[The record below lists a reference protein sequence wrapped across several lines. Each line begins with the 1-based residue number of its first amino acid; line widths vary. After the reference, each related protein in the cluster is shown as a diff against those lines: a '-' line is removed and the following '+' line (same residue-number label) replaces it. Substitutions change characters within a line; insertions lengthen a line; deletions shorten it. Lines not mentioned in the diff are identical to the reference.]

1 MWLCVICRYT
11 DVDITWPQR
20 VQWVL
25 ILRFTIVKVPEVNS
39 QGTAA
44 RLKMLDDIR
53 YGPFKHW
60 TSDRRADHVY
70 IGSVGPWPNL
80 DICSTSKL
88 GPLFGPSNCDLTW
101 TSYWRSTFDQHLVIV
116 LDVIWTSMKGAGNLH
131 YNYLQISTLLLS
143 TWLIYDYRLF
153 LNRHDWL
160 CVCLFIYVGH
170 VFWFCVIF
178 MTAHREF
185 AKESTHVH
193 IPEIV
198 TQDTNQNLMVN
209 SSKATSTFLK
219 CFLFKATAHP
229 LIAFY
234 TETFI
239 TMKPIMFLLKPMW
252 KHLPHMVLYG

>member
-1 MWLCVICRYT
+1 MCVWYF
-11 DVDITWPQR
+11 
-20 VQWVL
+20 L
-25 ILRFTIVKVPEVNS
+25 IDKECI
-39 QGTAA
+39 
-44 RLKMLDDIR
+44 
-53 YGPFKHW
+53 PFKHW

-185 AKESTHVH
+185 AKESTWTTLR
-193 IPEIV
+193 PWEAKSA
-198 TQDTNQNLMVN
+198 LMEWRLN
-209 SSKATSTFLK
+209 YLATISNG
-219 CFLFKATAHP
+219 
-229 LIAFY
+229 
-234 TETFI
+234 
-239 TMKPIMFLLKPMW
+239 MKTRHW
-252 KHLPHMVLYG
+252 ASPH